1 MLFMVIEDFKH
12 RDPEPV
18 RERFARDGRMLPE
31 GVIYHASWID
41 PANARCYQVME
52 APDLEALQLWANR
65 WIDLIEFRFVPVLPS
80 QEYWA
85 Q

>member
-41 PANARCYQVME
+41 PANAR
-52 APDLEALQLWANR
+52 
-65 WIDLIEFRFVPVLPS
+65 
-80 QEYWA
+80 
-85 Q
+85 